1 MPVRKIEKM
10 FDKMLKTLLVT
21 QLDIKKFDMGNRAA
35 GIRVRRVMQEVRL
48 AAKGIRNEIQRIKR
62 IKDEQ
67 RKRDMEE

>member
-10 FDKMLKTLLVT
+10 FDKLLKTLLVT

-35 GIRVRRVMQEVRL
+35 GIRVRRKMQEVRI

-62 IKDEQ
+62 IKEEHK
-67 RKRDMEE
+67 KREMEG